1 MAEGFGN
8 GTTGPPTPERML
20 QEALEQMRGRIP
32 SGIAGMA
39 VLLFALVAWLS
50 TGLYQVNPSE
60 IGVVM
65 RFGRVAGTTP
75 PGLHWHLPWPI
86 ETVLKPPVTR
96 VLKAEL
102 GFRTLDPGPPARYRS
117 VTEESR
123 MLTRDGAIIELDFV
137 VQYRIDDPVAYLF
150 NILDPNET
158 LRHSAESA
166 MREIIGRSTI
176 DAALTEGR
184 MEIQTESHTLLQ
196 HTLDTYNSGLKVT
209 TVKLQ
214 DVVPPGPVQDAFKD
228 VINAEQDLQ
237 RMINEAEGFANDIL
251 PKARGMAAQM
261 VNEAEG
267 YAEARVKE
275 AEGESQRFTLLRDE
289 YAKAPEV
296 TRKRLYLET
305 LEAIL
310 PSIEKYVIEGGSGG
324 TGTGT
329 LPLLQL
335 NQPTPVQS
343 AQPGATQ

>member
-1 MAEGFGN
+1 
-8 GTTGPPTPERML
+8 ML
-20 QEALEQMRGRIP
+20 QDALQQIQGRIP
-32 SGIAGMA
+32 SGIAGIA
-39 VLLFALVAWLS
+39 ALAFALVAWVA

-65 RFGRVAGTTP
+65 RFGRVVATTP
-75 PGLHWHLPWPI
+75 PGLHWHLPWPM

-96 VLKAEL
+96 VLKAEV
-102 GFRTLDPGPPARYRS
+102 GFRTLDPGPPARYRP

-123 MLTRDGAIIELDFV
+123 MITRDGNIVELDFV

-150 NILDPNET
+150 NVLDPSET
-158 LRHSAESA
+158 LHHSAESA
-166 MREIIGRSTI
+166 MREVIGRTTI

-184 MEIQTESHTLLQ
+184 MEIQTMAHELLQ
-196 HTLDTYNSGLKVT
+196 ETLDTYESGLKVT

-267 YAEARVKE
+267 YANARLKE
-275 AEGESQRFTLLRDE
+275 AEGEAKRFALLRE
-289 YAKAPEV
+289 AYSKAPEV

-305 LEAIL
+305 MEAIL
-310 PSIEKYVIEGGSGG
+310 PTMEKYIVEGGGGSGA
-324 TGTGT
+324 
-329 LPLLQL
+329 LPILQL
-335 NQPTPVQS
+335 RQSQSSPSTQAGGTP
-343 AQPGATQ
+343 

>member
-1 MAEGFGN
+1 
-8 GTTGPPTPERML
+8 ML
-20 QEALEQMRGRIP
+20 QEALEQMRSRIP
-32 SGIAGMA
+32 SGIAGIA
-39 VLLFALVAWLS
+39 ALLFALVAWMA
-50 TGLYQVNPSE
+50 TGVYQVNPSE

-65 RFGRVAGTTP
+65 RFGRVTATTP

-102 GFRTLDPGPPARYRS
+102 GFRTLDPGPPARYRP

-123 MLTRDGAIIELDFV
+123 MLTRDGNIIELDFV

-158 LRHSAESA
+158 LRHTAESA
-166 MREIIGRSTI
+166 MREVIGHSTI

-184 MEIQTESHTLLQ
+184 MEIQTAAHELLQ
-196 HTLDTYNSGLKVT
+196 QTLDTYDSGLKIT

-261 VNEAEG
+261 INEAQG
-267 YAEARVKE
+267 YAEARLKE
-275 AEGESQRFTLLRDE
+275 SEGETQRFTLLRDE
-289 YAKAPEV
+289 YAKAREV

-310 PSIEKYVIEGGSGG
+310 PDIEKYVVEGGSG
-324 TGTGT
+324 TGA
-329 LPLLQL
+329 LPILQL
-335 NQPTPVQS
+335 KQPTPTQS
-343 AQPGATQ
+343 EQPGATP

>member
-1 MAEGFGN
+1 MADGFGN
-8 GTTGPPTPERML
+8 GSTGPPTPERML
-20 QEALEQMRGRIP
+20 QEALEQMRSRIP
-32 SGIAGMA
+32 SGIAGIA
-39 VLLFALVAWLS
+39 ALLFALVAWMA
-50 TGLYQVNPSE
+50 TGVYQVNPSE

-65 RFGRVAGTTP
+65 RFGRVTATTP

-102 GFRTLDPGPPARYRS
+102 GFRTLDPGPPARYRP

-123 MLTRDGAIIELDFV
+123 MLTRDGNIIELDFV

-158 LRHSAESA
+158 LRHTAESA
-166 MREIIGRSTI
+166 MREVIGHSTI

-184 MEIQTESHTLLQ
+184 MEIQTAAHELLQ
-196 HTLDTYNSGLKVT
+196 QTLDTYDSGLKIT

-261 VNEAEG
+261 INEAEG
-267 YAEARVKE
+267 YAEARLKE
-275 AEGESQRFTLLRDE
+275 SEGETQRFTLLRDE
-289 YAKAPEV
+289 YAKAQEV

-310 PSIEKYVIEGGSGG
+310 PDIEKYVVEGGSG
-324 TGTGT
+324 TGA
-329 LPLLQL
+329 LPILQL
-335 NQPTPVQS
+335 KQPTPTQS
-343 AQPGATQ
+343 EQPGATP